1 MFKNIEKL
9 IEEKNY
15 SKIKQ
20 ILSGMNE
27 YDISE
32 ILEELPQKELI
43 RLFRLLPKDTSAD
56 VFSYLE
62 TDTQAS
68 IISLL
73 SEKEAVDIINDMAA
87 DDATDLLEEMPANVV
102 NKLLN
107 KVDAETRTNINHLLK
122 YPENSAGSI
131 MTVEYLDFKEYNT
144 ISDAVKKLKKEYNET
159 ETLDTCFVTDKRKKL
174 IGTIKLK
181 DLVINN
187 DETPLNEIMDTD
199 IHKVNT
205 LMDQEEVANII
216 KDYDLT
222 TVPVVDLEE
231 RLVGIITID
240 DIIDIMEEETTED
253 VELMAGILPT
263 EKSYFKLSIFE
274 LYKSRI
280 PWLILLMLSSAFTGK
295 IIQSYEAQLA
305 TMAIL
310 TSFIPMIMGTSG
322 NAGGQAS
329 ATIIRGL
336 SLNEVEFKDIFKVMF
351 KETRVSILV
360 GITLA
365 VINFAKLVLIDKL
378 TLLVSLSISVTLIVT
393 VCIGKIVGCSLPIF
407 AKKMGFDPAVMAS
420 PFITAIIDAVS
431 LFIFFQICCMLLG
444 L

>member
-1 MFKNIEKL
+1 
-9 IEEKNY
+9 
-15 SKIKQ
+15 
-20 ILSGMNE
+20 
-27 YDISE
+27 
-32 ILEELPQKELI
+32 
-43 RLFRLLPKDTSAD
+43 
-56 VFSYLE
+56 
-62 TDTQAS
+62 
-68 IISLL
+68 
-73 SEKEAVDIINDMAA
+73 MAA

-131 MTVEYLDFKEYNT
+131 MTIEYLDFKEYNT

-222 TVPVVDLEE
+222 TVPVVDLED